1 MLRWMSGAL
10 VAASAACSARLGT
23 SEPAA
28 PTPSMAVPLLLMMAL
43 TSAKSTLMRPG
54 TVMMS
59 EMPCRGKREGEDG
72 LPYAH

>member
-1 MLRWMSGAL
+1 MSGAL
-10 VAASAACSARLGT
+10 VAASAASSARLGV

-59 EMPCRGKREGEDG
+59 LMPWGWQLAVGGG
-72 LPYAH
+72 LAG